1 MDQTVKATMHANI
14 AQPTQYESME
24 DDMDKYETSQGF
36 GDIVQQ
42 QNRVN
47 SIKVKQYIPPQPM
60 NRRRRQDGDTSQD
73 FAKYEESAG
82 DVASTKDRVTIYD
95 NND

>member
-1 MDQTVKATMHANI
+1 MDQTVKAKMHANI
-14 AQPTQYESME
+14 AQPSFNDSMGS
-24 DDMDKYETSQGF
+24 DMDKYETSQGF

-60 NRRRRQDGDTSQD
+60 RRRRDDGDTSQD
-73 FAKYEESAG
+73 FAKFEESAG
-82 DVASTKDRVTIYD
+82 DVTSTKDRVTIYD